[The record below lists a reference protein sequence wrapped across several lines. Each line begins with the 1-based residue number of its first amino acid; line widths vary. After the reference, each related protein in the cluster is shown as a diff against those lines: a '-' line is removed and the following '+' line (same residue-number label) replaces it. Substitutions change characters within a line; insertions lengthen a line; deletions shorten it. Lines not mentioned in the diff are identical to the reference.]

1 MDEKQEELINEIVKR
16 INKERNL
23 EKEKELRSE
32 ILQKT
37 TEIYNLRKENK
48 EFIPG
53 KSKVNYS
60 GRVFDEKEI
69 QALVNSSLDFW
80 LTLGPECKEF
90 EKSFAE
96 YLGMKKFM
104 VCNSG
109 SSANLLAVSALC
121 SNMID
126 NPLKP
131 GDEVITVAATF
142 PTTLAPIIQN
152 NLIPVFVDIRLGD
165 YNIDVSKIEQAIS
178 YKTKAIIF
186 AHTLGNP
193 AEIDKIMEIAKK
205 HNLYVIEDNC
215 DALDSKFDGQLVGTF
230 GDISTYSF
238 YAAHHMT
245 MGEGGGIA
253 TNNLKIARAIVSL
266 RDWGRDCFCETGEKK
281 PLGAC
286 GRRFEHKFPNLPD
299 GYDHKYVYSNIGYN
313 LKPLDLQCAIGLEQ
327 LKKLPEFSRKRK
339 ENFKKL
345 YETFLQ
351 YQDKIILPSWDKKAE
366 VSWFAFP
373 ITIKENAGFKRQD
386 ITKFLESK
394 NIETRMLFGG
404 NILKQP
410 GFSNIQKRIVGDLT
424 NTDIVLNNTFFLGV
438 FPGINKEKMNYIID
452 CINELSFS
460 SAQLKV
466 F

>member
-1 MDEKQEELINEIVKR
+1 MAGILVCKM
-16 INKERNL
+16 INKEN
-23 EKEKELRSE
+23 ELRSE
-32 ILQKT
+32 ILQKVS
-37 TEIYNLRKENK
+37 EIYNLRKENE

-53 KSKVNYS
+53 KSKVHYS

-80 LTLGPECKEF
+80 LTLGPECREF
-90 EKSFAE
+90 EKKFEE
-96 YLGMKKFM
+96 YLGMKHFT

-109 SSANLLAVSALC
+109 SSANLLAISALC

-152 NLIPVFVDIRLGD
+152 NLIPVFIDVELGN
-165 YNIDVSKIEQAIS
+165 YNIDVSKIEQAIGP
-178 YKTKAIIF
+178 KTRAIIF

-215 DALDSKFDGQLVGTF
+215 DSLDSKYNGQLVGTF

-238 YAAHHMT
+238 YCAHHIT
-245 MGEGGGIA
+245 LGEGGAIA
-253 TNNLKIARAIVSL
+253 TNNSKIARAVLSL
-266 RDWGRDCFCETGEKK
+266 RDWGRDCFCETGEKNSS
-281 PLGAC
+281 GAC
-286 GRRFEHKFPNLPD
+286 NNRFNHKFPLLPD

-351 YQDKIILPSWDKKAE
+351 YQGKVVLPSWSKKAD

-373 ITIKENAGFKRQD
+373 ITIKKHAGFKRED
-386 ITKFLESK
+386 IVRFLESK

-410 GFSNIQKRIVGDLT
+410 GFSNIQKRIVGELT
-424 NTDIVLNNTFFLGV
+424 NTDIILNNTFFLGV
-438 FPGINKEKMNYIID
+438 FPGITKEKMQYMID
-452 CINELSFS
+452 CINEFFKQND
-460 SAQLKV
+460 AANKI
-466 F
+466 